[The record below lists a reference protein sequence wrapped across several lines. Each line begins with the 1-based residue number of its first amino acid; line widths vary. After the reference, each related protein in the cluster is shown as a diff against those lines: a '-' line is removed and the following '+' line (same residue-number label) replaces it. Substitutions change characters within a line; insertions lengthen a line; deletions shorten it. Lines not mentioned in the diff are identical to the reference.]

1 MSSDIALHCV
11 EIDATSEHTA
21 TVIWL
26 HGLGADGNDFVP
38 VVHELGL
45 ADRGVRFVL
54 PHAPFRRITINGGA
68 MMSGW
73 YDIYALDGSQG
84 EDAVGIRESEAQL
97 LDLIEVE
104 IARGVPVER
113 IVLAGFSQGG
123 AVVLHTALRNPERLA
138 GVMALSTYLPLAE
151 TTADERSA
159 SSLELPVFQAH
170 GLEDGVIL
178 PEIAVRSRQALEALG
193 CAVEWHEYPMPHSVS
208 MQEIGDI
215 RDWLL
220 RVLAL

>member
-45 ADRGVRFVL
+45 RDRGVRFVL

-97 LDLIEVE
+97 QDLVDAE
-104 IARGVPVER
+104 IARGVPAER

-123 AVVLHTALRNPERLA
+123 AVVLHTALRYPERLA

-170 GLEDGVIL
+170 GLDDGVIL

-208 MQEIGDI
+208 MEEIGDI
-215 RDWLL
+215 RDWLV

>member
-1 MSSDIALHCV
+1 MSSDFSLHCV
-11 EIDATSEHTA
+11 EIDATAEPTG

-45 ADRGVRFVL
+45 RDRGVRFVL

-73 YDIYALDGSQG
+73 YDIYALDGSRG

-97 LDLIEVE
+97 QDLIDAE
-104 IARGVPVER
+104 IARGVPAER

-123 AVVLHTALRNPERLA
+123 AVVLHTALRYPERLA

-151 TTADERSA
+151 TSADERSA
-159 SSLELPVFQAH
+159 SSLDLPIFQAH

-178 PEIAVRSRQALEALG
+178 PEIAARSRLALEALG

-208 MQEIGDI
+208 MDEIGDI
-215 RDWLL
+215 RDWLTQ
-220 RVLAL
+220 VLAL

>member
-113 IVLAGFSQGG
+113 IVLAGFSQ
-123 AVVLHTALRNPERLA
+123 
-138 GVMALSTYLPLAE
+138 
-151 TTADERSA
+151 
-159 SSLELPVFQAH
+159 
-170 GLEDGVIL
+170 
-178 PEIAVRSRQALEALG
+178 
-193 CAVEWHEYPMPHSVS
+193 
-208 MQEIGDI
+208 
-215 RDWLL
+215 
-220 RVLAL
+220 

>member
-1 MSSDIALHCV
+1 
-11 EIDATSEHTA
+11 
-21 TVIWL
+21 
-26 HGLGADGNDFVP
+26 
-38 VVHELGL
+38 
-45 ADRGVRFVL
+45 
-54 PHAPFRRITINGGA
+54 